1 MRIDLAT
8 LLAPYHL
15 AGLDADPPCAVLA
28 PERDDELPE
37 GVSFGELALADAPQ
51 GCRTVVGG
59 IDGNWV
65 WRLTDGEGVAVRQGK
80 GAPRGSGV
88 RPKLRILEPCRSV
101 ALRCVGVDQA
111 FPDVSH
117 HMVAVWVHIERT
129 GKWKID
135 RAWLWSTEARYGM
148 CSGAPRGRAWVHP
161 PAEVGLAACRA
172 VLHGLPDA
180 AVVDAV
186 YAEHD
191 AEIRAEA
198 ERRPVIGGRS

>member
-1 MRIDLAT
+1 MAT

-28 PERDDELPE
+28 PDRDDELPD

-59 IDGNWV
+59 IEANWV

-101 ALRCVGVDQA
+101 ALRCVGVDQG

-117 HMVAVWVHIERT
+117 HVVAVWVFIERT

-135 RAWLWSTEARYGM
+135 RGWLASSEPSACQTEG
-148 CSGAPRGRAWVHP
+148 GPTGRGWAHP

-172 VLHGLPDA
+172 VLAGPPDA

-191 AEIRAEA
+191 AEIRAEV